1 MAGPSDKELMVRARA
16 DDAGAFCALAARHHG
31 WIERFLYHMTWDRE
45 QAEDG
50 AQEVL
55 VRVWL
60 ARERY
65 QPIASF
71 STFAFTVAR
80 NWWRN
85 LRARRT
91 FRPRVVALEDQ
102 VGPKAR
108 ALLRELTALDDVP
121 ERELLRTYA
130 RFRIRRAIDAL
141 PEAQRVVFVLA
152 HFEDLPHAQIAA
164 LLGIPE
170 ATVKSRMHHAYRKL
184 REALIE
190 EE

>member
-1 MAGPSDKELMVRARA
+1 
-16 DDAGAFCALAARHHG
+16 
-31 WIERFLYHMTWDRE
+31 MTWDRE

-65 QPIASF
+65 EPTARF
-71 STFAFTVAR
+71 STFVFTVAR

-85 LRARRT
+85 LRTRRNS
-91 FRPRVVALEDQ
+91 RPPVVALEDQ
-102 VGPKAR
+102 VGPEGR
-108 ALLRELTALDDVP
+108 ALLRELTAPDDVP
-121 ERELLRTYA
+121 ERELMRGYE

-141 PEAQRVVFVLA
+141 PEAQRTVFVLA
-152 HFEDLPHAQIAA
+152 HFEDLPHTEIAA
-164 LLGIPE
+164 LLGIPVG
-170 ATVKSRMHHAYRKL
+170 TVKSRIHHACRRL
-184 REALIE
+184 REALCE